1 MKTTTKS
8 EERSVWLTATSPDEA
23 TLAAR
28 ARQRFKTGIIL
39 GALLGLAYGLASQF
53 INPIFEPSI
62 PFYAPPAGPIGNALL
77 SGLLGAFLGGIT
89 CYPASAARGMIY
101 GAAVALI
108 GIFGYMLIRLDVLGF
123 GGALIGSALF
133 SVPLAW
139 MTVPL
144 LAVLRWASERQVDA
158 ARDGETLLRRLRVPA
173 ALIVAMTVMG
183 GFELLSADARMNL
196 RHTNDLLQQGFAA
209 TSAAG
214 LPAPLADTFL
224 PTIPPE
230 NRQGYT
236 LEWTKYDLDRFN
248 ELRPPS
254 NFDQH
259 AAVIARFPGSYYI
272 VCLYPTPTQEPN
284 CAGYEKLPG
293 KAPERRD
300 D

>member
-1 MKTTTKS
+1 
-8 EERSVWLTATSPDEA
+8 
-23 TLAAR
+23 
-28 ARQRFKTGIIL
+28 
-39 GALLGLAYGLASQF
+39 
-53 INPIFEPSI
+53 
-62 PFYAPPAGPIGNALL
+62 
-77 SGLLGAFLGGIT
+77 
-89 CYPASAARGMIY
+89 
-101 GAAVALI
+101 
-108 GIFGYMLIRLDVLGF
+108 
-123 GGALIGSALF
+123 
-133 SVPLAW
+133 
-139 MTVPL
+139 